1 MHLVGL
7 TGGLASGKSTVA
19 SMFADRGAVVIDAD
33 AIAREVVAPG
43 TPGFEQVVER
53 FGDEVV
59 GPDGSLERDRL
70 AAIVFDDGSA
80 RADLNAI
87 VHPKVGQRIAELVA
101 EHADSDRV
109 VVVDVPLLVE
119 VQADRGYRD
128 VVVVTAPEELRVER
142 VVARGMDEGDARARI
157 AAQASDAERREV
169 ATHVIDNSGDL
180 DQLEAQVDHVWEDL
194 QAAAAAEDG

>member
-1 MHLVGL
+1 
-7 TGGLASGKSTVA
+7 
-19 SMFADRGAVVIDAD
+19 MFADRGAVVIDAD

-43 TPGFEQVVER
+43 TSGFEQVVER

-59 GPDGSLERDRL
+59 GPDGALDRDRL

-128 VVVVTAPEELRVER
+128 VIVVTAPEEVRVER
-142 VVARGMDEGDARARI
+142 VVARGMDERDARARI

-169 ATHVIDNSGDL
+169 ATHIIDNSGDL
-180 DQLEAQVDHVWEDL
+180 DQLEAQVDDVWEDL
-194 QAAAAAEDG
+194 RAGAAADNG